1 MDILNRREGETLEEY
16 QIRLSLGLL
25 NKEVGFEDIEWED
38 IKELLNSSKH
48 RDTLR
53 REGYGIRIYDDY
65 IKSKTKEMIAEE
77 EYQKLLE
84 KEIELEKKKIKVRD
98 ERNLL
103 NKQIRE
109 LARKDSL
116 GEILEDKLE
125 ELKTSKPILPTEIIN
140 RTSSSGRDGV
150 MLISDMHLG
159 SEVDNILDKYNPDI
173 CKKKLGYYVD
183 KVIKYG
189 KENDID
195 KLYVLIAGDLV
206 SGIIHDTNR
215 YESRLNI
222 IEQITQVSE
231 LLSETIAELSR
242 HFYIFTG
249 IVLGN
254 HDRCVA
260 QKDKSL
266 ENENFVLLIE
276 QFIRLR
282 LENNHR
288 VIFIDKKDEGILEV
302 DIKGNKCL
310 CVHGHNDRDNSLDR
324 LIEMFEYKPSYIFKG
339 HDHRARIFEKNRTT
353 IICNGAFSGEE
364 YSKNARLY
372 NKSVQIFTIFNEEGM
387 ECNYFINLNNY
398 ITNN

>member
-65 IKSKTKEMIAEE
+65 IKSKTSEMIAEE

-84 KEIELEKKKIKVRD
+84 KEIELEKKKVKVRD

-109 LARKDSL
+109 LARKENL
-116 GEILEDKLE
+116 GEILEEKLE
-125 ELKTSKPILPTEIIN
+125 ELKTSKPILPTKAID

-231 LLSETIAELSR
+231 LLSEAIAELSR

-288 VIFIDKKDEGILEV
+288 VIFIDKKDEGILEI

-398 ITNN
+398 NKI

>member
-1 MDILNRREGETLEEY
+1 MDILNRREGETDYEY
-16 QIRLSLGLL
+16 CFRLSYA
-25 NKEVGFEDIEWED
+25 KV
-38 IKELLNSSKH
+38 
-48 RDTLR
+48 
-53 REGYGIRIYDDY
+53 REGLDIDWQEIVNLCNINWSADHCRKTMIGAIRHQDY
-65 IKSKTKEMIAEE
+65 IDSKTKEQLESEQYEKLI
-77 EYQKLLE
+77 QK
-84 KEIELEKKKIKVRD
+84 ELELKKEKVKVQD
-98 ERNLL
+98 LKTQV

-109 LARKDSL
+109 LARKENL
-116 GEILEDKLE
+116 GEILEEKLE
-125 ELKTSKPILPTEIIN
+125 ELKTSKPILPTKAID

-231 LLSETIAELSR
+231 LLSEAIAELSR

-288 VIFIDKKDEGILEV
+288 VIFIDKKDEGILEI

>member
-65 IKSKTKEMIAEE
+65 IKSKTSEMIAEE

-84 KEIELEKKKIKVRD
+84 KEIELEKKKVKVRD

-109 LARKDSL
+109 LARKENL
-116 GEILEDKLE
+116 GEILEEKLE
-125 ELKTSKPILPTEIIN
+125 ELKTSKPILPTKAID

-231 LLSETIAELSR
+231 LLSEAIAELSK

-288 VIFIDKKDEGILEV
+288 VIFIDKKDEGILEI

-398 ITNN
+398 NKI